1 MNRGIAM
8 MEHKTLVIL
17 EGLKYERILIV
28 KLMKESISTFLKADG
43 LIVNLVSAG
52 KSISLSYSLSH
63 TSELHTLYIR

>member
-1 MNRGIAM
+1 M